1 MKRTAKVMWGAL
13 AVATVVGCAAGP
25 NPLTDTIAEGGK
37 PAGFLFG
44 FWHGLICPI
53 ALVVSWFNP
62 DVSIYEVHNTGGWY
76 DTAFV
81 IGAGAW
87 GILGGH
93 RGSKSRSKA

>member
-1 MKRTAKVMWGAL
+1 MTSRTKIACGVIAAMAL
-13 AVATVVGCAAGP
+13 AGCAAGP
-25 NPLTDTIAEGGK
+25 NPLTDTVANGK

-53 ALVVSWFNP
+53 ALVVSWFNA

-81 IGAGAW
+81 LGAGAW
-87 GILGGH
+87 GIL
-93 RGSKSRSKA
+93 RGNRGNRTNATK